1 MHERLSSGERGR
13 FTAGRAVWMP
23 SAANGYAAL
32 GWPEGG
38 RLEPGA
44 LADFVT
50 VRTDS
55 VRTAGAAPGQIA
67 YAAGAADVST
77 VVVGGETVVSD
88 GRHRLGD
95 VGRLLSDAIRAVS
108 AGMPS

>member
-1 MHERLSSGERGR
+1 
-13 FTAGRAVWMP
+13 MP
-23 SAANGYAAL
+23 SPPMGMPRS

-38 RLEPGA
+38 RLEAGA

-55 VRTAGAAPGQIA
+55 VRTAGAAPEQIV
-67 YAAGAADVST
+67 YAAGAPDVST

-95 VGRLLSDAIRAVS
+95 VGRLLSDAIRAVT
-108 AGMPS
+108 AGRPS